1 MDMGQVWLVSGIVAP
16 HSLRG
21 YRRDHRVPC
30 PIRTNS
36 PCPRS
41 LDPAISSAEIDTPR
55 SIGHD
60 LPGNDA
66 VRQIL
71 TLFFKAKGTRP
82 FVVLFC
88 LLLGGVAEGVGLAS
102 LLPVMSIAMSG
113 DGAEKSP
120 SAVVITDVFNSIGV
134 SPTLSILLTFAI
146 GAIVLKN
153 LLNLAAMTYVGYSV
167 AQVATG
173 MRRDLVDNLLNVRWN
188 YFTQQPL
195 GRITNSLS
203 VDATRAGQAYMSAAN
218 FLVNA
223 IQAVVYSVVAL
234 FVSWKVALIALAI
247 GAAIAGFLSFLV
259 LLAKRAGRRQTRHTA
274 AFITYL
280 SDALNNIK
288 PLKAMARQDNFARLI
303 DRNIVGLRR
312 AMRRQVIAKQALKNI
327 DEILAAIA
335 LGVGLMLALT
345 YWKVSPAELAVIS
358 ILLIQLINV
367 ISRIQKE
374 YQNAAIY
381 ESAYYNVQ
389 SQIAESGA
397 EREVDHGLE
406 TPRFEKGCK
415 LVNVSFSHPK
425 TPVLRDVS
433 MEFPKGTITVLT
445 GPSGAGKT
453 TITDLLIGF
462 RTPDSGQVLV
472 DDRPLQEFALREW
485 RTMIGYVPQE
495 LVLFH
500 DSVFSNIALGDPAI
514 GETEVRTAL
523 KAAGA
528 LEFVESMPEGL
539 RTPVGEKGTKV
550 SGGQRQRIAL
560 ARALVTRPRIL
571 ILDEVTS
578 ALDPDT
584 ERAIVGNILALRS
597 ESTIIAITHRAAFVD
612 IADQV
617 YELAEGRVV
626 SVAGSRAI

>member
-1 MDMGQVWLVSGIVAP
+1 
-16 HSLRG
+16 
-21 YRRDHRVPC
+21 
-30 PIRTNS
+30 
-36 PCPRS
+36 
-41 LDPAISSAEIDTPR
+41 
-55 SIGHD
+55 
-60 LPGNDA
+60 

-71 TLFFKAKGTRP
+71 TLYFKAKGTKP
-82 FVVLFC
+82 LVVLLC
-88 LLLGGVAEGVGLAS
+88 LLLGGIAEGVGLAT
-102 LLPVMSIAMSG
+102 LLPVMSIAMGGG
-113 DGAEKSP
+113 DAQNSP
-120 SAVVITDVFNSIGV
+120 SAAVITDALSYIGITP
-134 SPTLSILLTFAI
+134 SLAILLTFAI
-146 GAIVLKN
+146 GGIVLKN

-167 AQVATG
+167 AQVTTG

-234 FVSWKVALIALAI
+234 FVSWKVALIAIAI
-247 GAAIAGFLSFLV
+247 GAGIAAFLSFLV
-259 LLAKRAGRRQTRHTA
+259 KSAKKAGRKQTRHTA
-274 AFITYL
+274 GFITYL

-312 AMRRQVIAKQALKNI
+312 AMRRQVVARQALKNI
-327 DEILAAIA
+327 DEILAAVA
-335 LGVGLMLALT
+335 LGVGLMLAIT
-345 YWKVSPAELAVIS
+345 YWKVSPAELAVIA
-358 ILLIQLINV
+358 ILLIQLVNA

-374 YQNAAIY
+374 YQNATIY

-389 SQIAESGA
+389 DQIVESGA
-397 EREVDHGLE
+397 EREIDLG
-406 TPRFEKGCK
+406 TAIPSFEKGCK

-433 MEFPKGTITVLT
+433 LEFPKGTITVLT
-445 GPSGAGKT
+445 GPSGSGKT

-462 RTPDSGQVLV
+462 RTPDSGRVLI
-472 DDRPLQEFALREW
+472 DNRPLHEFVLREW

-500 DSVFSNIALGDPAI
+500 DSVFSNIALGDPEI
-514 GETEVRTAL
+514 GEAEVRAAL

-528 LEFVESMPEGL
+528 LEFVENMAEGL
-539 RTPVGEKGTKV
+539 HTQVGEKGTKV

-578 ALDPDT
+578 ALDPET
-584 ERAIVGNILALRS
+584 ERAIVENILALRG
-597 ESTIIAITHRAAFVD
+597 EATIIAITHRPALLE
-612 IADQV
+612 IADQI
-617 YELAEGRVV
+617 YELAEGRIV
-626 SVAGSRAI
+626 SATGNRTV